1 MSGQEYITIRDP
13 LGQLSL
19 DHVTAKGLA
28 FLFFPGSE
36 QYREIIRERYPGGME
51 EEVRNPVG
59 RHVFY
64 AYVIKPQIIG
74 SDSQPR

>member
-1 MSGQEYITIRDP
+1 MAVVGSRRMAGAGSICAASV
-13 LGQLSL
+13 G
-19 DHVTAKGLA
+19 HGTAA

-36 QYREIIRERYPGGME
+36 QYQEIIRELYPGGME

-59 RHVFY
+59 RHVLY
-64 AYVIKPQIIG
+64 AYVIKSQIIG